1 MKAAII
7 SLSIII
13 FIVFGGSL
21 FYSQHSYM
29 QYQNVWPRR
38 DPVGPLTAIRASL
51 GFAHDLNDKNLSDE
65 CIMHFKRS
73 KMAALVA
80 ALTAIVGIGFILS
93 VRLFGLQDVLD
104 Q

>member
-7 SLSIII
+7 SLSIIF
-13 FIVFGGSL
+13 FIVFSGSL
-21 FYSQHSYM
+21 FYCQHSYM
-29 QYQNVWPRR
+29 QYRNLWPRR
-38 DPVGPLTAIRASL
+38 DPVGPLTAIRASF
-51 GFAHDLNDKNLSDE
+51 GFERDLNDKNLSDQ
-65 CIMHFKRS
+65 CIMHFKRF